1 MAINWIALF
10 SQTGSEIGKLSV
22 ILKYNPTLIV
32 SNNFEDE
39 LRYHPLIRELKV
51 PLMMSHHD
59 GLMKYFRAQN
69 VYDRNNTII
78 TLHGYLRILPE
89 DICNQYEIYNGHPSP
104 IDLYPELKG
113 KDPQERVWNE
123 REKYTIIGSVVHRVV
138 PEVDAGEI
146 KSRVYKVQSTRTKD
160 ELYTE
165 LKSTS
170 LCAWE
175 VFMKER
181 LCVSG

>member
-22 ILKYNPTLIV
+22 ILKHKPTLIA
-32 SNNFEDE
+32 SNNFEDK
-39 LRYHPLIRELKV
+39 LPYHPLIRELKV
-51 PLMMSHHD
+51 PLMFARHD
-59 GLMKYFRAQN
+59 GLMNYFRAQN
-69 VYDRNNTII
+69 VYDRSNTII
-78 TLHGYLRILPE
+78 TLHGYLRIIPE

-104 IDLYPELKG
+104 IDMYPELKG

-123 REKYTIIGSVVHRVV
+123 REKYTTIGSIVHRVV

-146 KSRVYKVQSTRTKD
+146 KSRVYKFKSVRTKD

-175 VFMKER
+175 VFMRER
-181 LCVSG
+181 LCV